1 MGWHMAGNSTSL
13 KVSEDLYEV
22 ARRTARIVNRSVGS
36 QIEYWANLGRVME
49 QGASGAE
56 IQASLMRLHQSKL
69 KVGDVAAL
77 LVQGSQNGDL
87 AASFRESVAR
97 DAQVSTA
104 AEEPVERTVGATR

>member
-1 MGWHMAGNSTSL
+1 MAGHSTSL

-56 IQASLMRLHQSKL
+56 IQASLMRLHQITP
-69 KVGDVAAL
+69 KVGDVATL

-104 AEEPVERTVGATR
+104 IEEPVEHTVGATR

>member
-1 MGWHMAGNSTSL
+1 MEWHMAGNSTSL

-22 ARRTARIVNRSVGS
+22 ARRTAKIVNRSVGS

-56 IQASLMRLHQSKL
+56 IQASLTRLHQSKV
-69 KVGDVAAL
+69 KVGDVATL

-97 DAQVSTA
+97 DAQASTA
-104 AEEPVERTVGATR
+104 SEVTVEHTIAATR

>member
-1 MGWHMAGNSTSL
+1 MAGNSTSL

-22 ARRTARIVNRSVGS
+22 ARRTAKIVNRSVGS

-56 IQASLMRLHQSKL
+56 IQASLTQLHQSKL
-69 KVGDVAAL
+69 KAGDVTTL
-77 LVQGSQNGDL
+77 LVQGSQNGAL

-97 DAQVSTA
+97 DAQVATSSEVAIDSTVA
-104 AEEPVERTVGATR
+104 ATR